1 MSPEYTQGGVE
12 MHLVTLTCT
21 AKVNNSCNSF
31 PVGTKTLKDMRR
43 QRPAQTDTYSDK
55 DIHRQ
60 RREKTF
66 TNIRTAKATQIVMVH
81 H

>member
-1 MSPEYTQGGVE
+1 MAQEHTQGGEE

-31 PVGTKTLKDMRR
+31 PVDTKTLKDMHR
-43 QRPAQTDTYSDK
+43 QRPAHTDTYSDK

-60 RREKTF
+60 RHAKTF
-66 TNIRTAKATQIVMVH
+66 TNTRTAKAIQIVMVH